1 MPAGQGK
8 GQSKVLWNAKYPKI
22 SKLFDRGP
30 LKWAPSQRCSRIL
43 MKRNCQPI
51 WTLEINSI
59 CMFICILELLKTDN
73 DLICENDTVLK
84 RNTKAGN
91 GQEQKIG

>member
-8 GQSKVLWNAKYPKI
+8 GQTKVLWNARYPNIQIIWSRPFEMGSI
-22 SKLFDRGP
+22 SKM
-30 LKWAPSQRCSRIL
+30 SSIL

-59 CMFICILELLKTDN
+59 CMFICILELLITDN

-84 RNTKAGN
+84 RNTKAGI